1 VQWYDLSGVDPR
13 MIAIPTAFRPHAAPI
28 VEEEEQFLSRRGV
41 LLFASLFW
49 AYVTLTN
56 IVYHE
61 AMRIELSEMSNVML
75 FFPWEYRLMQ
85 HVLMLPVLLLCY
97 STAVRLG
104 WRPAGRRVPQ
114 QLALA
119 LGFSLLM
126 YWMMLTGG
134 LILHAVV
141 GTPAAPF
148 GIFSKGDWAVWVS
161 STATGLLAY
170 GFGLALITGVAT
182 YRRYHEL
189 QLRNS
194 ELRRDWAGAR
204 LAALRTQL
212 SPHTLF
218 NVLHTIQARI
228 SGEPEVAQTLIA
240 SLGDLL
246 RGLLQAGEQDFTQLR
261 DELQFVELY
270 LGLQVGRFADRLT
283 VHVQNGADVPAVWV
297 PSLILQPLVENAV
310 VHGLADHSG
319 PVRIDVTWDLS
330 PYRLQLRVMNSI
342 GSGDAPGIGR
352 FGLRNVRERLAV
364 HFGGRAVLSS
374 GPGDASTWVA
384 TLHLPVL
391 REWRSGPAA
400 AKAAE
405 RP

>member
-1 VQWYDLSGVDPR
+1 MV
-13 MIAIPTAFRPHAAPI
+13 AIPTAFPPYAAPL
-28 VEEEEQFLSRRGV
+28 VEDEEQFLSRRGV
-41 LLFASLFW
+41 LTLASLFW
-49 AYVTLTN
+49 AYVTLTD

-61 AMRIELSEMSNVML
+61 GMRIELSEMTSVML
-75 FFPWEYRLMQ
+75 FFPWQHRLMQ
-85 HVLMLPVLLLCY
+85 HVLMLPLLLLCY

-119 LGFSLLM
+119 LAFSLLM
-126 YWMMLTGG
+126 FWMMLAGS
-134 LILHAVV
+134 LILHAVF
-141 GTPAAPF
+141 GTHAEPF
-148 GIFSKGDWAVWVS
+148 GIFTKGGWAVWGG
-161 STATGLLAY
+161 STATALLAY
-170 GFGLALITGVAT
+170 GFGLVLITGVAT

-228 SGEPEVAQTLIA
+228 SGEPEVAETLIA

-246 RGLLQAGEQDFTQLR
+246 RGLLQAGERDFSQLR

-270 LGLQVGRFADRLT
+270 LGLQIGRFADRLT
-283 VHVQNGADVPAVWV
+283 VHVQSGPDVPAVWV

-319 PVRIDVTWDLS
+319 PVRVDVTYDLA
-330 PYRLQLRVMNSI
+330 PERLQLQVVNSTV
-342 GSGDAPGIGR
+342 SSDARTEGL
-352 FGLRNVRERLAV
+352 GLRNVRERLAV
-364 HFGGRAVLSS
+364 QFGERAVLTS
-374 GPGDASTWVA
+374 GPVDSSTWQA
-384 TLHLPVL
+384 TLTLPVL
-391 REWRSGPAA
+391 REWRAGAA
-400 AKAAE
+400 AAIGAA